1 VRPLVLASTS
11 PRRRRLLRQLG
22 VAFSVRAPKTD
33 ERPLPGESPRA
44 HVRRLAL
51 EKARAVARALPAG
64 CGARWVLGADTVIAL
79 DGGILGKPRG
89 ARDAARMLARL
100 AGRSHEVLT
109 GVALVPVGGGRARV
123 AVVRSRVAMKPFD
136 AGAVRRYVA
145 TGEPL
150 DKAGAYA
157 VQGRGRRLVASVSG
171 SLTNVVGLPLERLA
185 VLLVACGLSPA
196 PSTLS
201 APGVTGLLRQ
211 GSPRGGAASPASPRL
226 PAGAARLRAARRAT
240 PPVAPHGRGGR
251 RG

>member
-22 VAFSVRAPKTD
+22 VAFSVRAPEAD
-33 ERPLPGESPRA
+33 ERPLPGETPRE

-51 EKARAVARALPAG
+51 EKARVVARALPPD

-89 ARDAARMLARL
+89 PRDAARMLARL

-109 GVALVPVGGGRARV
+109 GVALVPLGRGRARA
-123 AVVRSRVAMKPFD
+123 AVVRSRVTMKGLD
-136 AGAVRRYVA
+136 GEAIRRYVA

-157 VQGRGRRLVASVSG
+157 VQGRGRRLVAAVSG

-185 VLLVACGLSPA
+185 ELLADCGLPA
-196 PSTLS
+196 PR
-201 APGVTGLLRQ
+201 PG
-211 GSPRGGAASPASPRL
+211 PRRP
-226 PAGAARLRAARRAT
+226 
-240 PPVAPHGRGGR
+240 
-251 RG
+251 